1 MKPRHVL
8 TLFALMLAASP
19 LPAADVG
26 PKDDAF
32 IVQSRSFLSSHPD
45 LYGRV
50 LGMKSY
56 SKGDYK
62 EAMRQFR
69 KGAYY
74 ADKPSQA
81 MLGEMHWNGV
91 GGPRDRA
98 SRSRPGR
105 ACWRQC
111 HPTRRRASRRTVP

>member
-1 MKPRHVL
+1 MMKLRRVPPLLVL
-8 TLFALMLAASP
+8 LFAASS
-19 LPAADVG
+19 LHAADVG

-45 LYGRV
+45 LYARV

-74 ADKPSQA
+74 ADKP
-81 MLGEMHWNGV
+81 
-91 GGPRDRA
+91 
-98 SRSRPGR
+98 
-105 ACWRQC
+105 
-111 HPTRRRASRRTVP
+111 

>member
-1 MKPRHVL
+1 MEPKMKIRTVVPL
-8 TLFALMLAASP
+8 LALMLFSAS

-81 MLGEMHWNGV
+81 MVAEMLWKGEGV
-91 GGPRDRA
+91 QIDRA
-98 SRSRPGR
+98 
-105 ACWRQC
+105 
-111 HPTRRRASRRTVP
+111 